1 LVSVHLPQV
10 RQPVRLGG
18 SIELLSKVM
27 AFGAKAFSAIAV
39 DLAAPAGDVVS
50 LPLGSTESVQVGH
63 KMATTQQDEAEA
75 KTA

>member
-1 LVSVHLPQV
+1 VNLAWPSL
-10 RQPVRLGG
+10 
-18 SIELLSKVM
+18 
-27 AFGAKAFSAIAV
+27 AFDEIAV

-63 KMATTQQDEAEA
+63 EMATTQQDEAEA